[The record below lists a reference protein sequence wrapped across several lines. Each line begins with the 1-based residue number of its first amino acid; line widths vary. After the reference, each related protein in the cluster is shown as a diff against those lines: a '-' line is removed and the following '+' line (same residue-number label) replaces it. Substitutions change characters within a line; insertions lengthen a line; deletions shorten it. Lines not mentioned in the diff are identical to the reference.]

1 MAKKIQLSD
10 HFGKMIITRNAIINL
25 FDFINQ
31 LSEKG
36 ILIDFK
42 DIEFISRSCA
52 DEYMKRKLISD
63 KQIKEKNILPNILAM
78 FLLVTKQNRNSRMLT
93 G

>member
-36 ILIDFK
+36 IQG
-42 DIEFISRSCA
+42 
-52 DEYMKRKLISD
+52 Y
-63 KQIKEKNILPNILAM
+63 
-78 FLLVTKQNRNSRMLT
+78 
-93 G
+93 